1 MAYRS
6 DVKFVFAFPT
16 QRARTAFIAEVT
28 LDTADHDDPEVRTLP
43 KDFDL
48 AKYSDPDVARI
59 HYEDVKWYDSY
70 PSVKY
75 MDRVQEMAEG
85 HIGQWAYVY
94 TRSQFV

>member
-1 MAYRS
+1 MGYRS
-6 DVKFVFAFPT
+6 DVKFVFAFAT
-16 QRARTAFIAEVT
+16 EEQRTAFIAEVT

-48 AKYSDPDVARI
+48 AKYSDPDYPYVARI

-70 PSVKY
+70 PSVRY

-85 HIGQWAYVY
+85 HSGQWAH
-94 TRSQFV
+94 THR